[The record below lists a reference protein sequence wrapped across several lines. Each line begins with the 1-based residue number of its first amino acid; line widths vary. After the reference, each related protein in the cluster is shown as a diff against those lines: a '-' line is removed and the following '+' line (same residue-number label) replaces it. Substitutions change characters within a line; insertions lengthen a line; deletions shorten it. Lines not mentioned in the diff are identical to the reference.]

1 MNEEFTSKKR
11 VDDFIDV
18 YSLSCVLHQVL
29 DKALN
34 KIVKN
39 LSADIISNCYAGVDS
54 DDRLFIEI
62 AANKLLDEYREKAKV
77 EY

>member
-1 MNEEFTSKKR
+1 MNEESTSKKR

-39 LSADIISNCYAGVDS
+39 LSADIISNCYEGVGS
-54 DDRLFIEI
+54 DDKLFIEI
-62 AANKLLDEYREKAKV
+62 AANKLLDEYKEEAKV
-77 EY
+77 NY